1 MTLNLQ
7 LITTLITFNNYFEE
21 TVIELG
27 IKEYE
32 NFDKN
37 PDSRSLGNVDI
48 AINKY
53 KNHPSIKLINEN
65 VSFESRFKFKAQRR
79 WESSVL

>member
-37 PDSRSLGNVDI
+37 PGSRSLDNVDI
-48 AINKY
+48 AINKC

-65 VSFESRFKFKAQRR
+65 VSFESRFNFKAQRR